1 MHSGS
6 RLAKVWNLFCLGA
19 FAATILKI
27 KQMLQRN
34 VAVLLPRSVLL
45 LVSQHLQ
52 FFTKPLPGYTGL
64 NNIVH
69 KPSAGS
75 GERVRKEVL
84 IFCHI
89 LGRITAASK
98 NDLNGTFGAH
108 NCNFA

>member
-6 RLAKVWNLFCLGA
+6 RLAKVRNLLCLGA

-34 VAVLLPRSVLL
+34 VAVFLPRSVLL

-52 FFTKPLPGYTGL
+52 LFAKALPGRARL
-64 NNIVH
+64 DDVVH
-69 KPSAGS
+69 KPAACS
-75 GERVRKEVL
+75 GERVRKEIF